1 MNPILKK
8 NIAVFSGLNYNSHAP
23 TKRGT
28 TDPLLWQSIDGQK
41 KKRESVEKTEISRIS
56 APALCNKLKST
67 GPASPACRSDSSS
80 GICSKVDALRVDV
93 DVTDKSRI
101 LSGQISAGHHFLEV
115 ERWLRR
121 LTATIGSLLRSAA
134 RRKNM
139 PIIHVLL
146 TALFVAAAFA
156 APAEAQQVTFMTGPQ
171 GGVWVPLG
179 GALKGM
185 WEKAIPGLQ
194 VTAIPG
200 AGIANVRGV
209 DEDKAQIGFGNTIT
223 TVDGI
228 EGRPPYPK
236 KVTKVCQLAN
246 LYPQYF
252 QVVVLANAKI
262 NTVADFK
269 GKPIVVQPKGNTAEL
284 VTQHILQVHG
294 LSYSQVKA
302 SFQASYTDAV
312 DMLKDGHAQAFTLG
326 TTVPASSVMDLA
338 SARDIKLIGIDDK
351 ILADM
356 KKINP
361 GYSKNT
367 IPANTYPK
375 QEKPLDVIG
384 YATHIVVSCELP
396 EQMVYTMVKTMAAN
410 VTDMT
415 AVNKAIAGLTPKM
428 MAEDVGV
435 PFHTG
440 AAKYYKEA
448 KAM

>member
-1 MNPILKK
+1 M
-8 NIAVFSGLNYNSHAP
+8 
-23 TKRGT
+23 
-28 TDPLLWQSIDGQK
+28 LLI
-41 KKRESVEKTEISRIS
+41 
-56 APALCNKLKST
+56 
-67 GPASPACRSDSSS
+67 
-80 GICSKVDALRVDV
+80 
-93 DVTDKSRI
+93 RI
-101 LSGQISAGHHFLEV
+101 LS
-115 ERWLRR
+115 
-121 LTATIGSLLRSAA
+121 TA
-134 RRKNM
+134 
-139 PIIHVLL
+139 VF
-146 TALFVAAAFA
+146 TAVALG
-156 APAEAQQVTFMTGPQ
+156 APAGAQQLTFMTGPQ

-194 VTAIPG
+194 ITAIPG

-209 DEDKAQIGFGNTIT
+209 DEDKAQLGFGNTIT
-223 TVDGI
+223 SVDGI

-262 NTVADFK
+262 NSVADLK
-269 GKPIVVQPKGNTAEL
+269 GRPIVVQPKGNTAEQ

-294 LSYSQVKA
+294 LTYSQVKV

-338 SARDIKLIGIDDK
+338 SARDIKLLGIDDK

-356 KKINP
+356 KKLNP
-361 GYSKNT
+361 GYSRNT

-384 YATHIVVSCELP
+384 YATHIVVSCDLP
-396 EQMVYTMVKTMAAN
+396 EQTVYMMVKTMAAN
-410 VTDMT
+410 VNNMA
-415 AVNKAIAGLTPKM
+415 AVNKAITGLTPKM

-435 PFHTG
+435 PFHAG
-440 AAKYYKEA
+440 AAKFYKEA